1 MARKTTFFYCQKD
14 AIKKKYHDRSGGLLI
29 LVIVIMAV
37 ALILITSALTITVAA
52 RRHYYDNALSS
63 QTRLTSASA
72 AKTITEAIM
81 SGNIRDA
88 EIQALADEGLPV
100 VIYSASATDST
111 ATKNPANTFTPGLKG
126 DEGTSRTTVTFS
138 YYPTGTHDS
147 TATYIMGK
155 VETTLGLPAGDN
167 VTPSTDTVVFLLQ
180 KKPVTPIG
188 DAFSNVITMG
198 TDGSPNTLTLKR
210 MFVGQ
215 LSGFTGTPASNYVV
229 IHGKTTLSGSDLTVN
244 SDIIITNQVTF
255 SEDADFMQNMILA
268 GDSASINKASGG
280 GPVVYGDLIAFGDNL
295 KSLFTDSA
303 GAYTDLDKTIGGF
316 EVKGSIFLVN
326 KKISIPSSYTNSHVI
341 QVGSSGD
348 NGIYADK
355 NSIVEY
361 LSENMSG
368 YPNLYRDVTSAQV
381 TTRYFEWPNIISVN
395 YPVASPSG
403 ARLTS
408 LSALAAKYQTP
419 QVQACIARQI
429 PSTSEALAKVGLS
442 SAGSTLDS
450 IVAYTHAEKIPTTN
464 FKATGNVAGSPYT
477 ATPLRNS
484 FYIDV
489 SSSNVTLGTG
499 LTDGQISHLT
509 FDLSGGSIT
518 LYIIGGNT
526 LVIDSGLI
534 EFKNGFD
541 TTNVGTI
548 VLLNGADISMT
559 VAWEHGGGDCGII
572 GSAHM
577 AGTGTQTIYV
587 PNTKP
592 FLYIYGTGNNKIF
605 IEGSNNFLEG
615 YVGLY
620 GPAGTIEMVNQVK
633 IYGRLE
639 ATTLTGNSGD
649 INIPYCPSPTE
660 SVTSSTTPIPVTSIY
675 QVVGYITM

>member
-1 MARKTTFFYCQKD
+1 MARKQTFFYCQKD
-14 AIKKKYHDRSGGLLI
+14 TIKKRYHGRSGGLLI

-88 EIQALADEGLPV
+88 EIQALANERLPV
-100 VIYSASATDST
+100 VVYSASSAAST
-111 ATKNPANTFTPGLKG
+111 ATKNTANTFTPGLKG
-126 DEGTSRTTVTFS
+126 TADTSITTVTFS
-138 YYPTGTHDS
+138 YYPTGTNAATS
-147 TATYIMGK
+147 TYIKGQ
-155 VETTLGLPAGDN
+155 VDTTVALPAGDN
-167 VTPSTDTVVFLLQ
+167 VAPSTDTVVFLLQ

-198 TDGSPNTLTLKR
+198 TSGSTNSLQR

-215 LSGFTGTPASNYVV
+215 LNGFTGTPASNYVV
-229 IHGKTTLSGSDLTVN
+229 VHGNTTLSNSDLIVS
-244 SDIIITNQVTF
+244 SDIIVTDQVTF
-255 SEDADFMQNMILA
+255 SSDVDFMQNMILA
-268 GDSASINKASGG
+268 GDNASINKNSGG
-280 GPVVYGDLIAFGDNL
+280 GPMIYGDLVAFGDNL

-303 GAYTDLDKTIGGF
+303 GASTDLDNTIGGF
-316 EVKGSIFLVN
+316 GVKGSIYLEN
-326 KKISIPSSYTNSHVI
+326 KKISIPASYRNGGILPT
-341 QVGSSGD
+341 GSSGG
-348 NGIYADK
+348 NGIYVDK
-355 NSIVEY
+355 NSIMEY
-361 LSENMSG
+361 LFQYISG
-368 YPNLYRDVTSAQV
+368 YPTLYRDVTSARV
-381 TTRYFEWPNIISVN
+381 TIYNAN

-419 QVQACIARQI
+419 QVQACINRQI
-429 PSTSEALAKVGLS
+429 PSTSDALAKVGLS
-442 SAGSTLDS
+442 SAGSTLAS

-464 FKATGNVAGSPYT
+464 FTATGNVAGSPYT
-477 ATPLRNS
+477 ATPTRNS

-499 LTDGQISHLT
+499 LTGGQISHLT
-509 FDLSGGSIT
+509 FDLTGGPIT
-518 LYIIGGNT
+518 LYIIGSNT

-534 EFKNGFD
+534 EFKNGSD
-541 TTNVGTI
+541 TNVGTI
-548 VLLNGADISMT
+548 VLLNGADIRMPA
-559 VAWEHGGGDCGII
+559 AWDHGGGDCGII
-572 GSAHM
+572 GSAHK
-577 AGTGTQTIYV
+577 AGTGSQTIYV

-592 FLYIYGTGNNKIF
+592 FLYIYGTGNNKIYLA
-605 IEGSNNFLEG
+605 GANNFLEG

-620 GPAGTIEMVNQVK
+620 GPAGTIELSNQIK

-639 ATTLTGNSGD
+639 ATTIITDNSGD